1 MIGKGGLCKYVIAL
15 TLVAVA
21 VLAVSAIA
29 NEGVIQVRVLVQG
42 LGPLSNA
49 SLTYME
55 FTQSYNTQMLYSMG
69 QVSTNGQGVAE
80 IPQPPQPL
88 PGRYDIVVITVN
100 VTIRNEQIMRTYTY
114 YLTNENFT
122 NELNITIPAPQTGG
136 SESTNLNVLGSNQ
149 LFIVIVALII
159 IVAVIAVILL
169 VLTRSRARK

>member
-1 MIGKGGLCKYVIAL
+1 
-15 TLVAVA
+15 
-21 VLAVSAIA
+21 
-29 NEGVIQVRVLVQG
+29 
-42 LGPLSNA
+42 
-49 SLTYME
+49 
-55 FTQSYNTQMLYSMG
+55 
-69 QVSTNGQGVAE
+69 
-80 IPQPPQPL
+80 L

-122 NELNITIPAPQTGG
+122 NELNITIPAPQSGG

-159 IVAVIAVILL
+159 IMAVIAMILL

>member
-1 MIGKGGLCKYVIAL
+1 MIGKGELCKYVIAL

-80 IPQPPQPL
+80 IPQPL

-100 VTIRNEQIMRTYTY
+100 ATIRNEQIMRTYTY

-136 SESTNLNVLGSNQ
+136 SESTNLNVLGSDQ

>member
-1 MIGKGGLCKYVIAL
+1 VIGKGELCKYVIAL

-80 IPQPPQPL
+80 IPQPL

-100 VTIRNEQIMRTYTY
+100 ATIRNEQIMRTYTY

-136 SESTNLNVLGSNQ
+136 SESTNLNVLGSDQ